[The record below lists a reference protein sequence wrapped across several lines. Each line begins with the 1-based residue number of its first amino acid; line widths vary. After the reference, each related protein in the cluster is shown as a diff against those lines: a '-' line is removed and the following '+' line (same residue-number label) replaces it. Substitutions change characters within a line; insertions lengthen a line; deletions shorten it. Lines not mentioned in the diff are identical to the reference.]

1 MKSPVALAMHR
12 ERLLARLDRAP
23 IRNPRVFGSVAGGME
38 REGSDLDLWVDVM
51 PGATLFALGELQ
63 IDLEDML
70 GVHVDLL
77 ADAHPEIPLRCMCGM
92 PNRLA
97 YGDYQIDVDVVWET
111 VATELTPLL
120 AQLEKALA
128 SLPDHTP

>member
-23 IRNPRVFGSVAGGME
+23 IRNPRVFGSVAGGMD
-38 REGSDLDLWVDVM
+38 REGSDLGLLVEAV
-51 PGATLFALGELQ
+51 PGAGLFALGELQ

-77 ADAHPEIPLRCMCGM
+77 ADAHPEIPH
-92 PNRLA
+92 RLA
-97 YGDYQIDVDVVWET
+97 HGDYQIDFDVVWET